1 MTVSRWSMR
10 MWLLGLIVVHLNL
23 GNVGFQGQWG
33 EGMEGMLGQK
43 IFLDFLNLILEE
55 ARARTYLW
63 SNLQ

>member
-1 MTVSRWSMR
+1 

-43 IFLDFLNLILEE
+43 IYLDFLNLILEE